1 MAFKS
6 KLDYTKLKS
15 VLSVLNLR
23 APFTYQNLQITDV
36 LLDAESKHLFFTTQ
50 HGSPN
55 AVSVSISEAT
65 AFALEKGIAD
75 AATITEVYASA
86 FITSRAETLSVAESA
101 VVTPELNKSETTT
114 LTDSPVFDTG
124 KSLTDTPI
132 ITESLASAF
141 AKALADTSSISEVS
155 TLASGKNIGNPDTSS
170 TVTYTVTVASGVNSY
185 GGGNKYY
192 FNGAVSPEI
201 DFELGVTYRFDQS
214 HVSNSNHPLRF
225 STTANGTHGGGT
237 AYTTNVTVSG
247 TPGQAGAYVEID
259 FDTFANSLHYYCAV
273 HSGMGNKI
281 ITRPTQIVTMLESFA
296 RTATFE
302 RVFTDATSLDD
313 TASASDD
320 LATESGINKNNIVSV
335 DESLFFGT
343 TLPLTDTTS
352 IAESLAKTVSFQR
365 TFNDTPTIGEAFAY
379 ALALDTI
386 ANNVSVSESINIQL
400 TSGANS
406 VFNASPLNTYT
417 INS

>member
-6 KLDYTKLKS
+6 TVDYTKLKS
-15 VLSVLNLR
+15 VLSLLKLK

-36 LLDAESKHLFFTTQ
+36 LLDAESKNLFFTTDVT
-50 HGSPN
+50 
-55 AVSVSISEAT
+55 ALTVTISEAT
-65 AFALEKGIAD
+65 AFALDKGIAD
-75 AATITEVYASA
+75 AATIAEVYVSA
-86 FITSRAETLSVAESA
+86 FSAAKAETLSVAESA
-101 VVTPELNKSETTT
+101 ALESELNKSETTS
-114 LTDSPVFDTG
+114 LTDSPVFNAG

-335 DESLFFGT
+335 AESLNISDLNKG
-343 TLPLTDTTS
+343 LTDTTS

-365 TFNDTPTIGEAFAY
+365 TFSDTPTIGEAFAY

-400 TSGANS
+400 TSGASS
-406 VFNASPLNTYT
+406 VLNASALNPYT

>member
-6 KLDYTKLKS
+6 TVDFTKLKS
-15 VLSVLNLR
+15 VLSVLNLK

-36 LLDAESKHLFFTTQ
+36 LLDADSKNLFFTT
-50 HGSPN
+50 N
-55 AVSVSISEAT
+55 ASALTVTISESLAQALDKAVTETISISEAAALAVSIPT
-65 AFALEKGIAD
+65 SDSTTISESYSDVVSFVRAFSD
-75 AATITEVYASA
+75 AYSLDDTTSASDD
-86 FITSRAETLSVAESA
+86 L
-101 VVTPELNKSETTT
+101 K
-114 LTDSPVFDTG
+114 TDS
-124 KSLTDTPI
+124 SLVKNNVVNI
-132 ITESLASAF
+132 SESLFFGNLVNLTESP
-141 AKALADTSSISEVS
+141 SISEAS
-155 TLASGKNIGNPDTSS
+155 ALASGKNIGNPDTSS

-214 HVSNSNHPLRF
+214 HVSNGNHPLRF

-281 ITRPTQIVTMLESFA
+281 ITRPEQIVTISESFA
-296 RTATFE
+296 
-302 RVFTDATSLDD
+302 
-313 TASASDD
+313 
-320 LATESGINKNNIVSV
+320 N
-335 DESLFFGT
+335 
-343 TLPLTDTTS
+343 
-352 IAESLAKTVSFQR
+352 
-365 TFNDTPTIGEAFAY
+365 AFA
-379 ALALDTI
+379 LATI
-386 ANNVSVSESINIQL
+386 ANSVSVSESINVQL
-400 TSGANS
+400 ISGANS

>member
-6 KLDYTKLKS
+6 TVHKGPLKS
-15 VLSVLNLR
+15 VLSVLKLK

-36 LLDAESKHLFFTTQ
+36 LLDADSKNLFFVT
-50 HGSPN
+50 GAN
-55 AVSVSISEAT
+55 ALTVTISEAT
-65 AFALEKGIAD
+65 AFALDKGIAD
-75 AATITEVYASA
+75 AATIVEVYVSA
-86 FITSRAETLSVAESA
+86 FSAAKAETLSVAESA
-101 VVTPELNKSETTT
+101 ALESELNKSETTS
-114 LTDSPVFDTG
+114 LTDSPVFNAG

-132 ITESLASAF
+132 ITESLVSAF
-141 AKALADTSSISEVS
+141 AKALADTSSISEAS
-155 TLASGKNIGNPDTSS
+155 ALASGKNIGNPDTSS

-185 GGGNKYY
+185 GGGHHKYY
-192 FNGAVSPEI
+192 FNGGVSPEI
-201 DFELGVTYRFDQS
+201 DLELGVTYRFDQS
-214 HVSNSNHPLRF
+214 DSSNSGHPLRF

-281 ITRPTQIVTMLESFA
+281 ITRPAQIVTMLESFA

-335 DESLFFGT
+335 DESLIFGT
-343 TLPLTDTTS
+343 ILPLADTTS

-365 TFNDTPTIGEAFAY
+365 TFSDTPTIGEAFAY
-379 ALALDTI
+379 ALALGTI
-386 ANNVSVSESINIQL
+386 ANNVSVSESINVQL
-400 TSGANS
+400 ILGANS